1 MFNIVEKKKIFISV
15 SALVIVAGLIAF
27 FTMGFNADVDFT
39 GGYTM
44 SVKVVTEGDEDL
56 KAADTADNKTAD
68 AKTADETSGGDTA
81 DKTSDSADKTD
92 AAKADD
98 KTSDAAAAD
107 KTSDA
112 NTSDEKTTDGKTSD
126 ANTADTNTADT
137 NADTEDSNLIKTQL
151 VKSEKTALLKTY
163 NFSEDEI
170 RKTVDA
176 VANVKA
182 SSVVKSEDGFV
193 IKTNELDAKQAS
205 DVKQALAD
213 KLGAIKVISEDKVSA
228 TVGSELLGSSLQ
240 ALLIAAVL
248 MLIYI
253 SFRFELLSGLSAVLA
268 LVHDVLVMLSMYAI
282 FRLPVNTSFI
292 AAMLTIIGYSI
303 NATIVIFDRVRENT
317 KYLKKETFSNIVN
330 TSIWQSM
337 GRSVNTSVTT
347 LITIVMVYILGVTSV
362 REFALPIIIGI
373 VCGTYSSIF
382 LAGSF
387 WCLLRGK
394 KANVK
399 AK

>member
-1 MFNIVEKKKIFISV
+1 MFNIVEKKKIFMSV

-27 FTMGFNADVDFT
+27 FAMGFNADVDFT

-44 SVKVVTEGDEDL
+44 SVKVVTEGDADL
-56 KAADTADNKTAD
+56 TADAADTKDDTSKDENKTDADADTKADDTNKDANTDANKDTSADTDKTAD
-68 AKTADETSGGDTA
+68 TT
-81 DKTSDSADKTD
+81 
-92 AAKADD
+92 AKADS
-98 KTSDAAAAD
+98 T
-107 KTSDA
+107 
-112 NTSDEKTTDGKTSD
+112 
-126 ANTADTNTADT
+126 TADTAKSADT
-137 NADTEDSNLIKTQL
+137 TDDKEDNGLIKTQL
-151 VKSEKTALLKTY
+151 VKSEKTAPLKTY
-163 NFSEDEI
+163 EFSEDDV

-176 VANVKA
+176 VAKVKA

-213 KLGAIKVISEDKVSA
+213 KYGVIKVISEDKVSA

-268 LVHDVLVMLSMYAI
+268 LVHDVLIMLSMYAI

-303 NATIVIFDRVRENT
+303 NATIVIFDRIRENT
-317 KYLKKETFSNIVN
+317 KYLKKETFASIVN

-337 GRSVNTSVTT
+337 GRSINTTVTT
-347 LITIVMVYILGVTSV
+347 LITIVMIYILGVTSV
-362 REFALPIIIGI
+362 REFALPIIIGLL
-373 VCGTYSSIF
+373 CGTYSSIF

-387 WCLLRGK
+387 WCLFRGK
-394 KANVK
+394 KADAKVK
-399 AK
+399 

>member
-15 SALVIVAGLIAF
+15 SVLVIVAGLIAF
-27 FTMGFNADVDFT
+27 FAMGFNADVDFT

-44 SVKVVTEGDEDL
+44 SVKVVTEGDADL
-56 KAADTADNKTAD
+56 KEDAAD
-68 AKTADETSGGDTA
+68 AKTDEN
-81 DKTSDSADKTD
+81 K
-92 AAKADD
+92 
-98 KTSDAAAAD
+98 SDAAADEAKDTKADADAD
-107 KTSDA
+107 K
-112 NTSDEKTTDGKTSD
+112 
-126 ANTADTNTADT
+126 ADADT
-137 NADTEDSNLIKTQL
+137 NADNTKTDTTADENKAEDTKTDAADEEDNGLIKTQL
-151 VKSEKTALLKTY
+151 VKSEKTAPLKSY
-163 NFSEDEI
+163 EFSEDDV

-176 VANVKA
+176 VSNVKA

-193 IKTNELDAKQAS
+193 IKTNELDAQQAS

-213 KLGAIKVISEDKVSA
+213 KYGAIKVISEDKVSA

-268 LVHDVLVMLSMYAI
+268 LVHDVLIMLSLYAI

-303 NATIVIFDRVRENT
+303 NATIVIFDRIRENT

-337 GRSVNTSVTT
+337 GRSINTSVTT
-347 LITIVMVYILGVTSV
+347 LLTIVMVYILGVTSV

-373 VCGTYSSIF
+373 IAGTYSSIF
-382 LAGSF
+382 LSGSF
-387 WCLLRGK
+387 WCLFRGK
-394 KANVK
+394 KADAKVK
-399 AK
+399 

>member
-1 MFNIVEKKKIFISV
+1 MFNIVEKKKIFMSV

-27 FTMGFNADVDFT
+27 FAMGFNADVDFT

-44 SVKVVTEGDEDL
+44 SVKVVTEGDADL
-56 KAADTADNKTAD
+56 TADTADTKDD
-68 AKTADETSGGDTA
+68 ASKDEN
-81 DKTSDSADKTD
+81 KTD
-92 AAKADD
+92 ADADTKADD
-98 KTSDAAAAD
+98 T
-107 KTSDA
+107 
-112 NTSDEKTTDGKTSD
+112 
-126 ANTADTNTADT
+126 TADTAKSADT
-137 NADTEDSNLIKTQL
+137 TDDKEDNGLIKTQL
-151 VKSEKTALLKTY
+151 VKSEKTAPLKTY
-163 NFSEDEI
+163 EFSEDDV

-176 VANVKA
+176 VAKVKA

-213 KLGAIKVISEDKVSA
+213 KYGVIKVISEDKVSA

-268 LVHDVLVMLSMYAI
+268 LVHDVLIMLSVYAI

-303 NATIVIFDRVRENT
+303 NATIVIFDRIRENT

-337 GRSVNTSVTT
+337 GRSINTTVTT

-362 REFALPIIIGI
+362 REFALPIIIGLL
-373 VCGTYSSIF
+373 CGTYSSIF

-387 WCLLRGK
+387 WCLFRGK
-394 KANVK
+394 KADAKVK
-399 AK
+399 

>member
-1 MFNIVEKKKIFISV
+1 MFNIVEKKKIFMSV

-27 FTMGFNADVDFT
+27 FAMGFNADVDFT

-44 SVKVVTEGDEDL
+44 SVKVVTEGDADL
-56 KAADTADNKTAD
+56 TADAADTKDDTSKDENKTDADADTKADDTNKDANTDANKDTSADTDKTAD
-68 AKTADETSGGDTA
+68 TT
-81 DKTSDSADKTD
+81 
-92 AAKADD
+92 AKADG
-98 KTSDAAAAD
+98 T
-107 KTSDA
+107 
-112 NTSDEKTTDGKTSD
+112 
-126 ANTADTNTADT
+126 TADTAKSADT
-137 NADTEDSNLIKTQL
+137 TDDTEDNGLIKTQL
-151 VKSEKTALLKTY
+151 VKSEKTAPLKTY
-163 NFSEDEI
+163 EFSEDDV

-176 VANVKA
+176 VAKVKA

-213 KLGAIKVISEDKVSA
+213 KYGAIKVISEDKVSA

-268 LVHDVLVMLSMYAI
+268 LVHDVLIMLSMYAI

-303 NATIVIFDRVRENT
+303 NATIVIFDRIRENT

-337 GRSVNTSVTT
+337 GRSINTTVTT

-362 REFALPIIIGI
+362 REFALPIIIGLL
-373 VCGTYSSIF
+373 CGTYSSIF

-387 WCLLRGK
+387 WCLFRGK
-394 KANVK
+394 KADAKVK
-399 AK
+399 

>member
-56 KAADTADNKTAD
+56 KAADTA
-68 AKTADETSGGDTA
+68 
-81 DKTSDSADKTD
+81 
-92 AAKADD
+92 
-98 KTSDAAAAD
+98 AD

-112 NTSDEKTTDGKTSD
+112 NTSDEKSTDDKTSDGADKTDAAKADDKTSD

-170 RKTVDA
+170 RKTVGA

-394 KANVK
+394 KADVK
-399 AK
+399 VK

>member
-1 MFNIVEKKKIFISV
+1 MFNIVEKKKIFMSV

-27 FTMGFNADVDFT
+27 FAMGFNADVDFT

-44 SVKVVTEGDEDL
+44 SVKVVTEGDADL
-56 KAADTADNKTAD
+56 TADAADTKDDTSKDENKTDADADTKADDTNKDANTDANKDTSADTDKTAD
-68 AKTADETSGGDTA
+68 TT
-81 DKTSDSADKTD
+81 
-92 AAKADD
+92 AKADG
-98 KTSDAAAAD
+98 T
-107 KTSDA
+107 
-112 NTSDEKTTDGKTSD
+112 
-126 ANTADTNTADT
+126 TADTAKSADT
-137 NADTEDSNLIKTQL
+137 TDDKEDNGLIKTQL
-151 VKSEKTALLKTY
+151 VKSEKTAPLKTY
-163 NFSEDEI
+163 EFSEDDV

-176 VANVKA
+176 VAKVKA

-213 KLGAIKVISEDKVSA
+213 KYGVIKVISEDKVSA

-268 LVHDVLVMLSMYAI
+268 LVHDVLIMLSMYAI

-303 NATIVIFDRVRENT
+303 NATIVIFDRIRENT

-337 GRSVNTSVTT
+337 GRSINTTVTT
-347 LITIVMVYILGVTSV
+347 LIAIVMIYILGVTSV
-362 REFALPIIIGI
+362 REFALPIIIGLL
-373 VCGTYSSIF
+373 CGTYSSIF

-387 WCLLRGK
+387 WCLFRGK
-394 KANVK
+394 KADAKVK
-399 AK
+399 

>member
-1 MFNIVEKKKIFISV
+1 M
-15 SALVIVAGLIAF
+15 
-27 FTMGFNADVDFT
+27 
-39 GGYTM
+39 
-44 SVKVVTEGDEDL
+44 
-56 KAADTADNKTAD
+56 
-68 AKTADETSGGDTA
+68 
-81 DKTSDSADKTD
+81 
-92 AAKADD
+92 
-98 KTSDAAAAD
+98 
-107 KTSDA
+107 
-112 NTSDEKTTDGKTSD
+112 
-126 ANTADTNTADT
+126 
-137 NADTEDSNLIKTQL
+137 
-151 VKSEKTALLKTY
+151 KTY
-163 NFSEDEI
+163 EFSEDDV
-170 RKTVDA
+170 RKKPLTRLQK
-176 VANVKA
+176 VKA

-213 KLGAIKVISEDKVSA
+213 KYGAIKVISEDKVSA

-268 LVHDVLVMLSMYAI
+268 LVHDVLIMLSMYAI

-303 NATIVIFDRVRENT
+303 NATIVIFDRIRENT

-337 GRSVNTSVTT
+337 GRSINTTVTT

-362 REFALPIIIGI
+362 REFALPIIIGLL
-373 VCGTYSSIF
+373 CGTYSSIF

-387 WCLLRGK
+387 WCLFRGK
-394 KANVK
+394 KADAKVK
-399 AK
+399 

>member
-1 MFNIVEKKKIFISV
+1 MFNIVEKKKIFMSV

-27 FTMGFNADVDFT
+27 FAMGFNADVDFT

-44 SVKVVTEGDEDL
+44 SVKVVTEGDADL
-56 KAADTADNKTAD
+56 TADTADTKDDASKDENKTDADADTKADDTNKDANTDAKKDTSADADKTAD
-68 AKTADETSGGDTA
+68 TTAKADGTTAGTA
-81 DKTSDSADKTD
+81 KSADKT
-92 AAKADD
+92 
-98 KTSDAAAAD
+98 
-107 KTSDA
+107 
-112 NTSDEKTTDGKTSD
+112 
-126 ANTADTNTADT
+126 
-137 NADTEDSNLIKTQL
+137 ADTEDNGLIKTQL
-151 VKSEKTALLKTY
+151 VKSEKTAPLKSY
-163 NFSEDEI
+163 EFSEDDV

-182 SSVVKSEDGFV
+182 ASVVKSEDGFV
-193 IKTNELDAKQAS
+193 IKTHELDAKQAS

-213 KLGAIKVISEDKVSA
+213 KYGAIKVISEDKVSA

-268 LVHDVLVMLSMYAI
+268 LVHDVLIMLSVYAI

-303 NATIVIFDRVRENT
+303 NATIVIFDRIRENT
-317 KYLKKETFSNIVN
+317 KYLKKETFASIVN

-337 GRSVNTSVTT
+337 GRSINTTVTT
-347 LITIVMVYILGVTSV
+347 LITIVMIYILGVTSV
-362 REFALPIIIGI
+362 REFALPIIIGLL
-373 VCGTYSSIF
+373 CGTYSSIF

-387 WCLLRGK
+387 WCLFRGK
-394 KANVK
+394 KADAKVK
-399 AK
+399 

>member
-1 MFNIVEKKKIFISV
+1 MFNIVEKKKIFMSV

-27 FTMGFNADVDFT
+27 FAMGFNADVDFT

-44 SVKVVTEGDEDL
+44 SVKVVTEGDADL
-56 KAADTADNKTAD
+56 TADAADTKDDTSK
-68 AKTADETSGGDTA
+68 DEN
-81 DKTSDSADKTD
+81 KTD
-92 AAKADD
+92 ADADTKADDTNKDANTDANKDTSADTDKIADTTAKADG
-98 KTSDAAAAD
+98 TTAD
-107 KTSDA
+107 TAKSAD
-112 NTSDEKTTDGKTSD
+112 TTDGK
-126 ANTADTNTADT
+126 
-137 NADTEDSNLIKTQL
+137 EDNGLIKTQL
-151 VKSEKTALLKTY
+151 VKSEKTAPLKTY
-163 NFSEDEI
+163 EFSEDDV

-176 VANVKA
+176 VAKVKA

-213 KLGAIKVISEDKVSA
+213 KYGAIKVISEDKVSA

-268 LVHDVLVMLSMYAI
+268 LIHDVLIMLSIYAI

-303 NATIVIFDRVRENT
+303 NATIVIFDRIRENT

-337 GRSVNTSVTT
+337 GRSINTTVTT

-362 REFALPIIIGI
+362 REFALPIMIGLL
-373 VCGTYSSIF
+373 CGTYSSIF

-387 WCLLRGK
+387 WCLFRGK
-394 KANVK
+394 KADAKVK
-399 AK
+399 

>member
-81 DKTSDSADKTD
+81 DKTSDGAGKTD

-112 NTSDEKTTDGKTSD
+112 NTSDEKTTDDKTSD
-126 ANTADTNTADT
+126 ANTADT

-170 RKTVDA
+170 RKTVGA

-268 LVHDVLVMLSMYAI
+268 LIHDVLVMLSMYAI

>member
-68 AKTADETSGGDTA
+68 AKTADETSDGDAA
-81 DKTSDSADKTD
+81 DKTSDGADKTD

-112 NTSDEKTTDGKTSD
+112 NTADNKTASD
-126 ANTADTNTADT
+126 ASTADTNTADT
-137 NADTEDSNLIKTQL
+137 NTDTEDSNLIKTQL

-213 KLGAIKVISEDKVSA
+213 KFGAIKVISEDKVSA

>member
-1 MFNIVEKKKIFISV
+1 MFNIVEKKKIFMSV

-27 FTMGFNADVDFT
+27 FAMGFNADVDFT

-44 SVKVVTEGDEDL
+44 SVKVVTEGDADL
-56 KAADTADNKTAD
+56 TADAADTKDDTSKDENKTDADADTKADDTNKDANTDANKDTSADTDKTAD
-68 AKTADETSGGDTA
+68 TT
-81 DKTSDSADKTD
+81 
-92 AAKADD
+92 AKADG
-98 KTSDAAAAD
+98 T
-107 KTSDA
+107 
-112 NTSDEKTTDGKTSD
+112 
-126 ANTADTNTADT
+126 TADTAKSADT
-137 NADTEDSNLIKTQL
+137 TDDKEDNGLIKTQL
-151 VKSEKTALLKTY
+151 VKSEKTAPLKTY
-163 NFSEDEI
+163 EFSEDDV

-176 VANVKA
+176 VAKVKA

-213 KLGAIKVISEDKVSA
+213 KYGAIKVISEDKVSA

-268 LVHDVLVMLSMYAI
+268 LVHDVLIMLSVYAI

-303 NATIVIFDRVRENT
+303 NATIVIFDRIRENT

-337 GRSVNTSVTT
+337 GRSINTTVTT
-347 LITIVMVYILGVTSV
+347 LIAIVMIYILGVTSV
-362 REFALPIIIGI
+362 REFALPIIIGLL
-373 VCGTYSSIF
+373 CGTYSSIF

-387 WCLLRGK
+387 WCLFRGK
-394 KANVK
+394 KADAKVK
-399 AK
+399 

>member
-1 MFNIVEKKKIFISV
+1 MFNIVEKKKIFMSV

-27 FTMGFNADVDFT
+27 FAMGFNADVDFT

-44 SVKVVTEGDEDL
+44 SVKVVTEGDADL
-56 KAADTADNKTAD
+56 TADAADTKDDTSKDENKTDADADTKADDTNKDANTDANKDTSADTDKTAD
-68 AKTADETSGGDTA
+68 TT
-81 DKTSDSADKTD
+81 
-92 AAKADD
+92 AKADG
-98 KTSDAAAAD
+98 T
-107 KTSDA
+107 
-112 NTSDEKTTDGKTSD
+112 
-126 ANTADTNTADT
+126 TADTAKSADT
-137 NADTEDSNLIKTQL
+137 TDDKEDNGLIKTQL
-151 VKSEKTALLKTY
+151 VKSEKTAPLKTY
-163 NFSEDEI
+163 EFSEDDV

-176 VANVKA
+176 VAKVKA

-213 KLGAIKVISEDKVSA
+213 KYGAIKVISEDKVSA

-268 LVHDVLVMLSMYAI
+268 LVHDVLIMLSVYAI

-303 NATIVIFDRVRENT
+303 NATIVIFDRIRENT
-317 KYLKKETFSNIVN
+317 KYLKKETFASIVN

-337 GRSVNTSVTT
+337 GRSINTTVTT
-347 LITIVMVYILGVTSV
+347 LITIVMIYILGVTSV
-362 REFALPIIIGI
+362 REFALPIIIGLL
-373 VCGTYSSIF
+373 CGTYSSIF

-387 WCLLRGK
+387 WCLFRGK
-394 KANVK
+394 KADAKVK
-399 AK
+399 

>member
-1 MFNIVEKKKIFISV
+1 MFNIVEKKKIFISI

-27 FTMGFNADVDFT
+27 FAMGFNADVDFT

-56 KAADTADNKTAD
+56 KAAENDAAKEENKDNAAKTDENKDDGKADEAKD
-68 AKTADETSGGDTA
+68 AATADENKESSADTA
-81 DKTSDSADKTD
+81 ET
-92 AAKADD
+92 KAV
-98 KTSDAAAAD
+98 
-107 KTSDA
+107 
-112 NTSDEKTTDGKTSD
+112 
-126 ANTADTNTADT
+126 
-137 NADTEDSNLIKTQL
+137 DTEDNGLIKTQL
-151 VKSEKTALLKTY
+151 VKSEKTAPLKSFE
-163 NFSEDEI
+163 FSEDEV
-170 RKTVDA
+170 RKTIGT

-193 IKTNELDAKQAS
+193 IKTNELDAQQAS

-213 KLGAIKVISEDKVSA
+213 KFGAIKVISEDKVSA

-240 ALLIAAVL
+240 ALLIAAIL

-268 LVHDVLVMLSMYAI
+268 LIHDVLIMLSMYAI

-303 NATIVIFDRVRENT
+303 NATIVIFDRIRENT

-330 TSIWQSM
+330 KSIWQSM
-337 GRSVNTSVTT
+337 GRSINTSVTT
-347 LITIVMVYILGVTSV
+347 LITIVMVYILGVKSV

-382 LAGSF
+382 LSGSF
-387 WCLLRGK
+387 WCLFRGK
-394 KANVK
+394 KADAKVK
-399 AK
+399 

>member
-1 MFNIVEKKKIFISV
+1 MFNIVEKKKIFMSV

-27 FTMGFNADVDFT
+27 FAMGFNADVDFT

-44 SVKVVTEGDEDL
+44 SVKVVTEGDADL
-56 KAADTADNKTAD
+56 TADAADTKDDTSKDENKTDADADTKADDTNKDANTDANKDTSADTDKTAD
-68 AKTADETSGGDTA
+68 TT
-81 DKTSDSADKTD
+81 
-92 AAKADD
+92 AKADG
-98 KTSDAAAAD
+98 T
-107 KTSDA
+107 
-112 NTSDEKTTDGKTSD
+112 
-126 ANTADTNTADT
+126 TADTAKSADT
-137 NADTEDSNLIKTQL
+137 TDDKEDNGLIKTQL
-151 VKSEKTALLKTY
+151 VKSEKTAPLKTY
-163 NFSEDEI
+163 EFSEDDV

-176 VANVKA
+176 VAKVKA

-213 KLGAIKVISEDKVSA
+213 KYGVIKVISEDKVSA

-268 LVHDVLVMLSMYAI
+268 LVHDVLIMLSMYAI

-303 NATIVIFDRVRENT
+303 NATIVIFDRIRENT

-337 GRSVNTSVTT
+337 GRSINTTVTT
-347 LITIVMVYILGVTSV
+347 LITIVMIYILGVTSV
-362 REFALPIIIGI
+362 REFALPIIIGLL
-373 VCGTYSSIF
+373 CGTYSSIF

-387 WCLLRGK
+387 WCLFRGK
-394 KANVK
+394 KADAKVK
-399 AK
+399 

>member
-1 MFNIVEKKKIFISV
+1 MFNIVEKKKIFMSV

-27 FTMGFNADVDFT
+27 FAMGFNADVDFT

-44 SVKVVTEGDEDL
+44 SVKVVTEGDADL
-56 KAADTADNKTAD
+56 TADAADTKDDTSKDENKTDADADTKADDTNKDANTDANKDTSADTDKTAD
-68 AKTADETSGGDTA
+68 TT
-81 DKTSDSADKTD
+81 
-92 AAKADD
+92 AKADD
-98 KTSDAAAAD
+98 TTAETAKSAD
-107 KTSDA
+107 
-112 NTSDEKTTDGKTSD
+112 TTDDK
-126 ANTADTNTADT
+126 
-137 NADTEDSNLIKTQL
+137 EDNGLIKTQL
-151 VKSEKTALLKTY
+151 VKSEKTAPLKTY
-163 NFSEDEI
+163 EFSEDDV

-176 VANVKA
+176 VAKVKA

-213 KLGAIKVISEDKVSA
+213 KYGAIKVISEDKVSA

-268 LVHDVLVMLSMYAI
+268 LVHDVLIMLSVYAI

-303 NATIVIFDRVRENT
+303 NATIVIFDRIRENT
-317 KYLKKETFSNIVN
+317 KYLKKETFASIVN

-337 GRSVNTSVTT
+337 GRSINTTVTT
-347 LITIVMVYILGVTSV
+347 LITIVMIYILGVTSV
-362 REFALPIIIGI
+362 REFALPIIIGLL
-373 VCGTYSSIF
+373 CGTYSSIF

-387 WCLLRGK
+387 WCLFRGK
-394 KANVK
+394 KADAKVK
-399 AK
+399 

>member
-1 MFNIVEKKKIFISV
+1 MFNIVEKKKIFMSV

-27 FTMGFNADVDFT
+27 FAMGFNADVDFT

-44 SVKVVTEGDEDL
+44 SVKVVTEGDADL
-56 KAADTADNKTAD
+56 TADAADTKDDTSKDENKTDADADTKADDTNKDANTDANKDTSADTDKTAD
-68 AKTADETSGGDTA
+68 TT
-81 DKTSDSADKTD
+81 
-92 AAKADD
+92 AKADD
-98 KTSDAAAAD
+98 TTAETAKSAD
-107 KTSDA
+107 
-112 NTSDEKTTDGKTSD
+112 TTDDK
-126 ANTADTNTADT
+126 
-137 NADTEDSNLIKTQL
+137 EDNGLIKTQL
-151 VKSEKTALLKTY
+151 VKSEKTAPLKTY
-163 NFSEDEI
+163 EFSEDDV

-176 VANVKA
+176 VAKVKA

-213 KLGAIKVISEDKVSA
+213 KYGAIKVISEDKVSA

-268 LVHDVLVMLSMYAI
+268 LVHDVLIMLSVYAI

-303 NATIVIFDRVRENT
+303 NATIVIFDRIRENT

-337 GRSVNTSVTT
+337 GRSINTTVTT
-347 LITIVMVYILGVTSV
+347 LIAIVMIYILGVTSV
-362 REFALPIIIGI
+362 REFALPIIIGLL
-373 VCGTYSSIF
+373 CGTYSSIF

-387 WCLLRGK
+387 WCLFRGK
-394 KANVK
+394 KADAKVK
-399 AK
+399 

>member
-1 MFNIVEKKKIFISV
+1 MFNIVEKKKIFMSG

-27 FTMGFNADVDFT
+27 FAMGFNADVDFT

-44 SVKVVTEGDEDL
+44 SVKVVTEGDADL
-56 KAADTADNKTAD
+56 TADAADTKDDTSKDENKTDADADTKADDTNKDANTDANKDTSADTDKTAD
-68 AKTADETSGGDTA
+68 TT
-81 DKTSDSADKTD
+81 
-92 AAKADD
+92 AKADG
-98 KTSDAAAAD
+98 T
-107 KTSDA
+107 
-112 NTSDEKTTDGKTSD
+112 TTDTAKS
-126 ANTADTNTADT
+126 ADTTDDA
-137 NADTEDSNLIKTQL
+137 EDNGLIKTQL
-151 VKSEKTALLKTY
+151 VKSEKTAPLKTY
-163 NFSEDEI
+163 EFSEDDV

-176 VANVKA
+176 VAKVKA

-213 KLGAIKVISEDKVSA
+213 KYGVIKVISEDKVSA

-268 LVHDVLVMLSMYAI
+268 LVHDVLIMLSMYAI

-303 NATIVIFDRVRENT
+303 NATIVIFDRIRENT

-337 GRSVNTSVTT
+337 GRSINTTVTT

-362 REFALPIIIGI
+362 REFALPIIIGLL
-373 VCGTYSSIF
+373 CGTYSSIF

-387 WCLLRGK
+387 WCLFRGK
-394 KANVK
+394 KADAKVK
-399 AK
+399 

>member
-56 KAADTADNKTAD
+56 KAADTSDNKTAD

-92 AAKADD
+92 AAKAGD

-112 NTSDEKTTDGKTSD
+112 NTSDEKTTDDKTSD
-126 ANTADTNTADT
+126 ANTADT

-170 RKTVDA
+170 RKTVGA

-268 LVHDVLVMLSMYAI
+268 LVHDVLVMLSIYAI

-394 KANVK
+394 KADVK

>member
-1 MFNIVEKKKIFISV
+1 MFNIVEKKKIFMSV

-27 FTMGFNADVDFT
+27 FAMGFNADVDFT

-44 SVKVVTEGDEDL
+44 SVKVVTEGDADL
-56 KAADTADNKTAD
+56 TADAADTKDDTSKDENKTDADADTKADDTNKDANTDANKDTSADTDKTAD
-68 AKTADETSGGDTA
+68 TT
-81 DKTSDSADKTD
+81 
-92 AAKADD
+92 AKADG
-98 KTSDAAAAD
+98 T
-107 KTSDA
+107 
-112 NTSDEKTTDGKTSD
+112 
-126 ANTADTNTADT
+126 TADTAKSADT
-137 NADTEDSNLIKTQL
+137 TDDKEDNGLIKTQL
-151 VKSEKTALLKTY
+151 VKSEKTAPLKTY
-163 NFSEDEI
+163 EFSEDDV

-176 VANVKA
+176 VAKVKA

-213 KLGAIKVISEDKVSA
+213 KYGAIKVISEDKVSA

-268 LVHDVLVMLSMYAI
+268 LIHDVLIMLSIYAI

-303 NATIVIFDRVRENT
+303 NATIVIFDRIRENT
-317 KYLKKETFSNIVN
+317 QYLKKETFSNIVN

-337 GRSVNTSVTT
+337 GRSINTTVTT

-362 REFALPIIIGI
+362 REFALPIIIGLL
-373 VCGTYSSIF
+373 CGTYSSIF

-387 WCLLRGK
+387 WCLFRGK
-394 KANVK
+394 KADAKVK
-399 AK
+399 

>member
-1 MFNIVEKKKIFISV
+1 MFNIVEKKKIFMSV

-27 FTMGFNADVDFT
+27 FAMGFNADVDFT

-44 SVKVVTEGDEDL
+44 SVKVVTEGDADL
-56 KAADTADNKTAD
+56 TADAADTKDDTSKDENKTDADADTKADDTNKDANTDANKDTSADTDKTAD
-68 AKTADETSGGDTA
+68 TT
-81 DKTSDSADKTD
+81 
-92 AAKADD
+92 AKADG
-98 KTSDAAAAD
+98 TTAD
-107 KTSDA
+107 TAKSAD
-112 NTSDEKTTDGKTSD
+112 TTDGK
-126 ANTADTNTADT
+126 
-137 NADTEDSNLIKTQL
+137 EDNGLIKTQL
-151 VKSEKTALLKTY
+151 VKSEKTAPLKTY
-163 NFSEDEI
+163 EFSEDDV

-176 VANVKA
+176 VAKVKA

-213 KLGAIKVISEDKVSA
+213 KYGAIKVISEDKVSA

-268 LVHDVLVMLSMYAI
+268 LVHDVLIMLSVYAI

-303 NATIVIFDRVRENT
+303 NATIVIFDRIRENT

-337 GRSVNTSVTT
+337 GRSINTTVTT

-362 REFALPIIIGI
+362 REFALPIIIGLL
-373 VCGTYSSIF
+373 CGTYSSIF

-387 WCLLRGK
+387 WCLFRGK
-394 KANVK
+394 KADAKVK
-399 AK
+399 

>member
-1 MFNIVEKKKIFISV
+1 MFNIVEKKKIFMSV

-27 FTMGFNADVDFT
+27 FAMGFNADVDFT

-44 SVKVVTEGDEDL
+44 SVKVVTEGDADL
-56 KAADTADNKTAD
+56 TADAADTKDDTSKDENKTDADADTKADDTNKDANTDANKDTSADTDKTAD
-68 AKTADETSGGDTA
+68 TT
-81 DKTSDSADKTD
+81 
-92 AAKADD
+92 AKADG
-98 KTSDAAAAD
+98 T
-107 KTSDA
+107 
-112 NTSDEKTTDGKTSD
+112 
-126 ANTADTNTADT
+126 TADTAKSADT
-137 NADTEDSNLIKTQL
+137 TDDKEDNGLIKTQL
-151 VKSEKTALLKTY
+151 VKSEKTAPLKTY
-163 NFSEDEI
+163 EFSEDDV

-176 VANVKA
+176 VAKVKA

-213 KLGAIKVISEDKVSA
+213 KYGAIKVISEDKVSA

-268 LVHDVLVMLSMYAI
+268 LIHDVLIMLSIYAI

-303 NATIVIFDRVRENT
+303 NATIVIFDRIRENT

-337 GRSVNTSVTT
+337 GRSINTTVTT

-362 REFALPIIIGI
+362 REFALPIIIGLL
-373 VCGTYSSIF
+373 CGTYSSIF

-387 WCLLRGK
+387 WCLFRGK
-394 KANVK
+394 KADAKVK
-399 AK
+399 

>member
-1 MFNIVEKKKIFISV
+1 MFNIVEKKKIFMSV

-27 FTMGFNADVDFT
+27 FAMGFNADVDFT

-44 SVKVVTEGDEDL
+44 SVKVVTEGDADL
-56 KAADTADNKTAD
+56 TADAADTKDDTSKDENKTDADADTKADDTNKDANTDTNKDTSADTDKTAD
-68 AKTADETSGGDTA
+68 TT
-81 DKTSDSADKTD
+81 
-92 AAKADD
+92 AKADD
-98 KTSDAAAAD
+98 T
-107 KTSDA
+107 
-112 NTSDEKTTDGKTSD
+112 
-126 ANTADTNTADT
+126 TADTAKSADT
-137 NADTEDSNLIKTQL
+137 TDDTEDNGLIKTQL
-151 VKSEKTALLKTY
+151 VKSEKTAPLKTY
-163 NFSEDEI
+163 EFSEDDV

-176 VANVKA
+176 VAKVKA

-213 KLGAIKVISEDKVSA
+213 KYGVIKVISEDKVSA

-268 LVHDVLVMLSMYAI
+268 LVHDVLIMLSMYAI

-303 NATIVIFDRVRENT
+303 NATIVIFDRIRENT

-337 GRSVNTSVTT
+337 GRSINTTVTT
-347 LITIVMVYILGVTSV
+347 LLTIVMVYILGVTSV
-362 REFALPIIIGI
+362 REFALPIIIGLL
-373 VCGTYSSIF
+373 CGTYSSIF

-387 WCLLRGK
+387 WCLFRGK
-394 KANVK
+394 KADAKVK
-399 AK
+399 

>member
-1 MFNIVEKKKIFISV
+1 MFNIVEKKKIFMSG

-27 FTMGFNADVDFT
+27 FAMGFNADVDFT

-44 SVKVVTEGDEDL
+44 SVKVVTEGDADL
-56 KAADTADNKTAD
+56 TADAADTKDDTSKDENKTDADADTKADDTNKDANTDANKDTSADTDKTAD
-68 AKTADETSGGDTA
+68 TT
-81 DKTSDSADKTD
+81 
-92 AAKADD
+92 AKADG
-98 KTSDAAAAD
+98 T
-107 KTSDA
+107 
-112 NTSDEKTTDGKTSD
+112 TTDTAKS
-126 ANTADTNTADT
+126 ADTTDDA
-137 NADTEDSNLIKTQL
+137 EDNGLIKTQL
-151 VKSEKTALLKTY
+151 VKSEKTAPLKTY
-163 NFSEDEI
+163 EFSEDDV

-176 VANVKA
+176 VAKVKA

-213 KLGAIKVISEDKVSA
+213 KYGVIKVISEDKVSA

-268 LVHDVLVMLSMYAI
+268 LVHDVLIMLSMYAI

-303 NATIVIFDRVRENT
+303 NATIVIFDRIRENT

-337 GRSVNTSVTT
+337 GRSINTTVTT
-347 LITIVMVYILGVTSV
+347 LLTIVMVYILGVTSV
-362 REFALPIIIGI
+362 REFALPIIIGLL
-373 VCGTYSSIF
+373 CGTYSSIF

-387 WCLLRGK
+387 WCLFRGK
-394 KANVK
+394 KADAKVK
-399 AK
+399 

>member
-1 MFNIVEKKKIFISV
+1 MFNIVEKKKIFMSV

-27 FTMGFNADVDFT
+27 FAMGFNADVDFT

-44 SVKVVTEGDEDL
+44 SVKVVTEGDADL
-56 KAADTADNKTAD
+56 TADAADTKDDTSKDENKTDADADTKADDTNKDANTDTNKDTSADTDKTAD
-68 AKTADETSGGDTA
+68 TT
-81 DKTSDSADKTD
+81 
-92 AAKADD
+92 AKADD
-98 KTSDAAAAD
+98 T
-107 KTSDA
+107 
-112 NTSDEKTTDGKTSD
+112 
-126 ANTADTNTADT
+126 TADTAKSADT
-137 NADTEDSNLIKTQL
+137 TDDTEDNGLIKTQL
-151 VKSEKTALLKTY
+151 VKSEKTAPLKTY
-163 NFSEDEI
+163 EFSEDDV

-176 VANVKA
+176 VAKVKA

-205 DVKQALAD
+205 DVKQALAH
-213 KLGAIKVISEDKVSA
+213 KYGAIKVISEDKVSA

-268 LVHDVLVMLSMYAI
+268 LVHDVLIMLSMYAI

-303 NATIVIFDRVRENT
+303 NATIVIFDRIRENT

-337 GRSVNTSVTT
+337 GRSINTTVTT
-347 LITIVMVYILGVTSV
+347 LIAIVMIYILGVTSV
-362 REFALPIIIGI
+362 REFALPIIIGLL
-373 VCGTYSSIF
+373 CGTYSSIF

-387 WCLLRGK
+387 WCLFRGK
-394 KANVK
+394 KADAKVK
-399 AK
+399 

>member
-1 MFNIVEKKKIFISV
+1 MFNIVEKKKIFMSV

-27 FTMGFNADVDFT
+27 FAMGFNADVDFT

-44 SVKVVTEGDEDL
+44 SVKVVTEGDADL
-56 KAADTADNKTAD
+56 TADAADTKDDTSKDENKTDADADTKADDTNKDANTDTNKDTSADTDKTAD
-68 AKTADETSGGDTA
+68 TT
-81 DKTSDSADKTD
+81 
-92 AAKADD
+92 AKADD
-98 KTSDAAAAD
+98 T
-107 KTSDA
+107 
-112 NTSDEKTTDGKTSD
+112 
-126 ANTADTNTADT
+126 TADTAKSADT
-137 NADTEDSNLIKTQL
+137 TDDTEDNGLIKTQL
-151 VKSEKTALLKTY
+151 VKSEKTAPLKTY
-163 NFSEDEI
+163 EFSEDDV

-176 VANVKA
+176 VAKVKA

-213 KLGAIKVISEDKVSA
+213 KYGAIKVISEDKVSA

-268 LVHDVLVMLSMYAI
+268 LVHDVLIMLSMYAI

-303 NATIVIFDRVRENT
+303 NATIVIFDRIRENT

-337 GRSVNTSVTT
+337 GRSINTTVTT
-347 LITIVMVYILGVTSV
+347 LLTIVMVYILGVTSV
-362 REFALPIIIGI
+362 REFALPIIIGLL
-373 VCGTYSSIF
+373 CGTYSSIF

-387 WCLLRGK
+387 WCLFRGK
-394 KANVK
+394 KADAKVK
-399 AK
+399 

>member
-56 KAADTADNKTAD
+56 KAADTADDKTAN
-68 AKTADETSGGDTA
+68 AKTADETSDGDTA
-81 DKTSDSADKTD
+81 DKTSDGADKTD

-112 NTSDEKTTDGKTSD
+112 NTSDEKTTDDKTSD
-126 ANTADTNTADT
+126 TNT
-137 NADTEDSNLIKTQL
+137 DTEDSNLIKTQL

-213 KLGAIKVISEDKVSA
+213 KFGAIKVISEDKVSA

-268 LVHDVLVMLSMYAI
+268 LIHDVLVMLSMYAI

-394 KANVK
+394 KADVK
-399 AK
+399 VK

>member
-1 MFNIVEKKKIFISV
+1 MFNIVEKKKIFMSV

-27 FTMGFNADVDFT
+27 FAMGFNADVDFT

-44 SVKVVTEGDEDL
+44 SVKVVTEGDADL
-56 KAADTADNKTAD
+56 TADAADTKDDTSKDENKTDADADTKADDTNKDANTDANKDTSADTDKTAD
-68 AKTADETSGGDTA
+68 TT
-81 DKTSDSADKTD
+81 
-92 AAKADD
+92 AKADG
-98 KTSDAAAAD
+98 TTAD
-107 KTSDA
+107 TAKSAD
-112 NTSDEKTTDGKTSD
+112 TTDGK
-126 ANTADTNTADT
+126 
-137 NADTEDSNLIKTQL
+137 EDNGLIKTQL
-151 VKSEKTALLKTY
+151 VKSEKTAPLKTY
-163 NFSEDEI
+163 EFSEDDV

-176 VANVKA
+176 VAKVKA

-213 KLGAIKVISEDKVSA
+213 KYGAIKVISEDKVSA

-268 LVHDVLVMLSMYAI
+268 LIHDVLIMLSIYAI

-303 NATIVIFDRVRENT
+303 NATIVIFDRIRENT

-337 GRSVNTSVTT
+337 GRSINTTVTT

-362 REFALPIIIGI
+362 REFALPIIIGLL
-373 VCGTYSSIF
+373 CGTYSSIF

-387 WCLLRGK
+387 WCLFRGK
-394 KANVK
+394 KADAKVK
-399 AK
+399 

>member
-15 SALVIVAGLIAF
+15 SVLVIVAGLIAF
-27 FTMGFNADVDFT
+27 FAMGFNADVDFT

-44 SVKVVTEGDEDL
+44 SVKVVTEGDADL
-56 KAADTADNKTAD
+56 KADAAD
-68 AKTADETSGGDTA
+68 AKTDEN
-81 DKTSDSADKTD
+81 K
-92 AAKADD
+92 
-98 KTSDAAAAD
+98 SDAAPAD
-107 KTSDA
+107 EAK
-112 NTSDEKTTDGKTSD
+112 
-126 ANTADTNTADT
+126 DTKADT
-137 NADTEDSNLIKTQL
+137 NADANKAEDTKTDAAADTKTDAADAEDNGLIKTQL
-151 VKSEKTALLKTY
+151 VKSEKTAPLKSY
-163 NFSEDEI
+163 EFSEDDV

-176 VANVKA
+176 VSNVKA

-193 IKTNELDAKQAS
+193 IKTNELDAQQAS

-213 KLGAIKVISEDKVSA
+213 KYGAIKVISEDKVSA

-268 LVHDVLVMLSMYAI
+268 LVHDVLIMLACYAI

-303 NATIVIFDRVRENT
+303 NATIVIFDRIRENT
-317 KYLKKETFSNIVN
+317 KYLKKETFANIVN

-337 GRSVNTSVTT
+337 GRSINTSVTT
-347 LITIVMVYILGVTSV
+347 LLTIVMVYILGVTSV

-373 VCGTYSSIF
+373 IAGTYSSIF
-382 LAGSF
+382 LSGSF
-387 WCLLRGK
+387 WCLFRGK
-394 KANVK
+394 KADAKVK
-399 AK
+399 

>member
-1 MFNIVEKKKIFISV
+1 MFNIVEKKKIFMSV

-27 FTMGFNADVDFT
+27 FAMGFNADVDFT

-44 SVKVVTEGDEDL
+44 SVKVVTEGDADL
-56 KAADTADNKTAD
+56 TADAADTKDDTSKDENKTDADADTKADDTNKDANTDANKDTSADTDKTAD
-68 AKTADETSGGDTA
+68 TTS
-81 DKTSDSADKTD
+81 
-92 AAKADD
+92 KADG
-98 KTSDAAAAD
+98 T
-107 KTSDA
+107 
-112 NTSDEKTTDGKTSD
+112 
-126 ANTADTNTADT
+126 TADTAKSADT
-137 NADTEDSNLIKTQL
+137 TDDKEDNGLIKTQL
-151 VKSEKTALLKTY
+151 VKSEKTAPLKTY
-163 NFSEDEI
+163 EFSEDDV

-176 VANVKA
+176 VAKVKA

-213 KLGAIKVISEDKVSA
+213 KYGAIKVISEDKVSA

-268 LVHDVLVMLSMYAI
+268 LVHDVLIMLSMYAI

-303 NATIVIFDRVRENT
+303 NATIVIFDRIRENT

-337 GRSVNTSVTT
+337 GRSINTTVTT
-347 LITIVMVYILGVTSV
+347 LIAIVMIYILGVTSV
-362 REFALPIIIGI
+362 REFALPIIIGLL
-373 VCGTYSSIF
+373 CGTYSSIF

-387 WCLLRGK
+387 WCLFRGK
-394 KANVK
+394 KADAKVK
-399 AK
+399 

>member
-1 MFNIVEKKKIFISV
+1 MFNIVEKKKIFMSV

-27 FTMGFNADVDFT
+27 FIMGFNADVDFT

-44 SVKVVTEGDEDL
+44 SVKVVTEGDADL
-56 KAADTADNKTAD
+56 TADAADTKDDTSKDENKTDADADTKADDTNKDANTDANKDTSADTDKTAD
-68 AKTADETSGGDTA
+68 TT
-81 DKTSDSADKTD
+81 
-92 AAKADD
+92 AKADG
-98 KTSDAAAAD
+98 TTAD
-107 KTSDA
+107 TAKSAD
-112 NTSDEKTTDGKTSD
+112 TTDGK
-126 ANTADTNTADT
+126 
-137 NADTEDSNLIKTQL
+137 EDNGLIKTQL
-151 VKSEKTALLKTY
+151 VKSEKTAPLKTY
-163 NFSEDEI
+163 EFSEDDV

-176 VANVKA
+176 VAKVKA

-213 KLGAIKVISEDKVSA
+213 KYGAIKVISEDKVSA

-268 LVHDVLVMLSMYAI
+268 LIHDVLIMLSIYAI

-303 NATIVIFDRVRENT
+303 NATIVIFDRIRENT

-337 GRSVNTSVTT
+337 GRSINTTVTT

-362 REFALPIIIGI
+362 REFALPIIIGLL
-373 VCGTYSSIF
+373 CGTYSSIF

-387 WCLLRGK
+387 WCLFRGK
-394 KANVK
+394 KADAKVK
-399 AK
+399 

>member
-1 MFNIVEKKKIFISV
+1 MFNIVEKKKIFMSV

-27 FTMGFNADVDFT
+27 FAMGFNADVDFT

-44 SVKVVTEGDEDL
+44 SVKVVTEGDADL
-56 KAADTADNKTAD
+56 TADAADTKDDTSKDENKTDADADTKADDTNKDANTDANKDTSADTDKTAD
-68 AKTADETSGGDTA
+68 TT
-81 DKTSDSADKTD
+81 
-92 AAKADD
+92 AKADG
-98 KTSDAAAAD
+98 T
-107 KTSDA
+107 
-112 NTSDEKTTDGKTSD
+112 
-126 ANTADTNTADT
+126 TADTAKSADT
-137 NADTEDSNLIKTQL
+137 TDDTEDNGLIKTQL
-151 VKSEKTALLKTY
+151 VKSEKTAPLKTY
-163 NFSEDEI
+163 EFSEDDV

-176 VANVKA
+176 VAKVKA

-213 KLGAIKVISEDKVSA
+213 KYGAIKVISEDKVSA

-268 LVHDVLVMLSMYAI
+268 LVHDVLIMLSMYAI
-282 FRLPVNTSFI
+282 FRLPVITSFI

-303 NATIVIFDRVRENT
+303 NATIVIFDRIRENT

-337 GRSVNTSVTT
+337 GRSINTTVTT

-362 REFALPIIIGI
+362 REFALPIIIGLL
-373 VCGTYSSIF
+373 CGTYSSIF

-387 WCLLRGK
+387 WCLFRGK
-394 KANVK
+394 KADAKVK
-399 AK
+399 

>member
-1 MFNIVEKKKIFISV
+1 MFNIVEKKKIFMSV

-27 FTMGFNADVDFT
+27 FAMGFNADVDFT

-44 SVKVVTEGDEDL
+44 SVKVVTEGDADL
-56 KAADTADNKTAD
+56 TADAADTKDDTSKDENKTGADADTKADDTNKDANTDANKDTSADTDKTAD
-68 AKTADETSGGDTA
+68 TT
-81 DKTSDSADKTD
+81 
-92 AAKADD
+92 AKADG
-98 KTSDAAAAD
+98 T
-107 KTSDA
+107 
-112 NTSDEKTTDGKTSD
+112 TTDTAKS
-126 ANTADTNTADT
+126 ADTTDDA
-137 NADTEDSNLIKTQL
+137 EDNGLIKTQL
-151 VKSEKTALLKTY
+151 VKSEKTAPLKTY
-163 NFSEDEI
+163 EFSEDDV

-176 VANVKA
+176 VAKVKA

-213 KLGAIKVISEDKVSA
+213 KYGVIKVISEDKVSA

-268 LVHDVLVMLSMYAI
+268 LVHDVLIMLSMYAI

-303 NATIVIFDRVRENT
+303 NATIVIFDRIRENT

-337 GRSVNTSVTT
+337 GRSINTTVTT
-347 LITIVMVYILGVTSV
+347 LLTIVMVYILGVTSV
-362 REFALPIIIGI
+362 REFALPIIIGLL
-373 VCGTYSSIF
+373 CGTYSSIF

-387 WCLLRGK
+387 WCLFRGK
-394 KANVK
+394 KADAKVK
-399 AK
+399 

>member
-68 AKTADETSGGDTA
+68 AKTADETSDGDAA
-81 DKTSDSADKTD
+81 DKTSDGADKTD

-112 NTSDEKTTDGKTSD
+112 NTADNKTASD

-137 NADTEDSNLIKTQL
+137 NTDTEDSNLIKTQL

-213 KLGAIKVISEDKVSA
+213 KFGAIKVISEDKVSA

-394 KANVK
+394 KADVK

>member
-1 MFNIVEKKKIFISV
+1 MFNIVEKKKIFMSV

-27 FTMGFNADVDFT
+27 FAMGFNADVDFT

-44 SVKVVTEGDEDL
+44 SVKVVTEGDADL
-56 KAADTADNKTAD
+56 TADAADTKDDTSKDENKTDADADTKADDTNKDANTDANKDTSADTDKTAD
-68 AKTADETSGGDTA
+68 TT
-81 DKTSDSADKTD
+81 
-92 AAKADD
+92 AKADG
-98 KTSDAAAAD
+98 T
-107 KTSDA
+107 
-112 NTSDEKTTDGKTSD
+112 
-126 ANTADTNTADT
+126 TADTAKSADT
-137 NADTEDSNLIKTQL
+137 TNDKEDNGLIKTQL
-151 VKSEKTALLKTY
+151 VKSEKTAPLKTY
-163 NFSEDEI
+163 EFSEDDV

-176 VANVKA
+176 VAKVKA

-213 KLGAIKVISEDKVSA
+213 KYGVIKVISEDKVSA

-268 LVHDVLVMLSMYAI
+268 LVHDVLIMLSMYAI

-303 NATIVIFDRVRENT
+303 NATIVIFDRIRENT
-317 KYLKKETFSNIVN
+317 KYLKKETFASIVN

-337 GRSVNTSVTT
+337 GRSINTTVTT
-347 LITIVMVYILGVTSV
+347 LITIVMIYILGVTSV
-362 REFALPIIIGI
+362 REFALPIIIGLL
-373 VCGTYSSIF
+373 CGTYSSIF

-387 WCLLRGK
+387 WCLFRGK
-394 KANVK
+394 KADAKVK
-399 AK
+399 

>member
-1 MFNIVEKKKIFISV
+1 MFNIVEKKKIFMSV

-27 FTMGFNADVDFT
+27 FAMGFNADVDFT

-44 SVKVVTEGDEDL
+44 SVKVVTEGDADL
-56 KAADTADNKTAD
+56 TADAADTKDDTSKDENKTDADADTKADDTNKDANTDANKDTSADTDKTAD
-68 AKTADETSGGDTA
+68 TTAKT
-81 DKTSDSADKTD
+81 
-92 AAKADD
+92 
-98 KTSDAAAAD
+98 
-107 KTSDA
+107 
-112 NTSDEKTTDGKTSD
+112 DGT
-126 ANTADTNTADT
+126 TADTAKSADT
-137 NADTEDSNLIKTQL
+137 TDDKEDNGLIKTQL
-151 VKSEKTALLKTY
+151 VKSEKTAPLKTY
-163 NFSEDEI
+163 EFSEDDV

-176 VANVKA
+176 VAKVKA

-213 KLGAIKVISEDKVSA
+213 KYGAIKVISEDKVSA

-268 LVHDVLVMLSMYAI
+268 LVHDVLIMLSMYAI

-303 NATIVIFDRVRENT
+303 NATIVIFDRIRENT

-337 GRSVNTSVTT
+337 GRSINTTVTT
-347 LITIVMVYILGVTSV
+347 LIAIVMIYILGVTSV
-362 REFALPIIIGI
+362 REFALPIIIGLL
-373 VCGTYSSIF
+373 CGTYSSIF

-387 WCLLRGK
+387 WCLFRGK
-394 KANVK
+394 KADAKVK
-399 AK
+399 

>member
-1 MFNIVEKKKIFISV
+1 MFNIVEKKKIFMSV

-27 FTMGFNADVDFT
+27 FAMGFNADVDFT

-44 SVKVVTEGDEDL
+44 SVKVVTEGDADL
-56 KAADTADNKTAD
+56 TADAADTKDDTSK
-68 AKTADETSGGDTA
+68 DEN
-81 DKTSDSADKTD
+81 KTD
-92 AAKADD
+92 ADADTKADDTNKDANTDANKDTSADTDKIADTTAKADG
-98 KTSDAAAAD
+98 TTAD
-107 KTSDA
+107 TAKSAD
-112 NTSDEKTTDGKTSD
+112 TTDGK
-126 ANTADTNTADT
+126 
-137 NADTEDSNLIKTQL
+137 EDNGLIKTQL
-151 VKSEKTALLKTY
+151 VKSEKTAPLKTY
-163 NFSEDEI
+163 EFSEDDV

-176 VANVKA
+176 VAKVKA

-213 KLGAIKVISEDKVSA
+213 KYGAIKVISEDKVSA

-268 LVHDVLVMLSMYAI
+268 LIHDVLIMLSIYAI

-303 NATIVIFDRVRENT
+303 NATIVIFDRIRENT

-337 GRSVNTSVTT
+337 GRSINTTVTT

-362 REFALPIIIGI
+362 REFALPIIIGLL
-373 VCGTYSSIF
+373 CGTYSSIF

-387 WCLLRGK
+387 WCLFRGK
-394 KANVK
+394 KADAKVK
-399 AK
+399 

>member
-1 MFNIVEKKKIFISV
+1 MFNIVEKKKIFMSV

-27 FTMGFNADVDFT
+27 FAMGFNADVDFT

-44 SVKVVTEGDEDL
+44 SVKVVTEGDADL
-56 KAADTADNKTAD
+56 TADTADTKDDASKDENKTDADADTKADDTNKDANTDANKDTSADADKTAD
-68 AKTADETSGGDTA
+68 TT
-81 DKTSDSADKTD
+81 
-92 AAKADD
+92 AKADG
-98 KTSDAAAAD
+98 T
-107 KTSDA
+107 
-112 NTSDEKTTDGKTSD
+112 
-126 ANTADTNTADT
+126 TADTAKSADT
-137 NADTEDSNLIKTQL
+137 TDDKEDNGLIKTQL
-151 VKSEKTALLKTY
+151 VKSEKTAPLKTY
-163 NFSEDEI
+163 EFSEDDV

-176 VANVKA
+176 VAKVKA
-182 SSVVKSEDGFV
+182 ASVVKSEDGFV
-193 IKTNELDAKQAS
+193 IKTHELDAKQSS

-213 KLGAIKVISEDKVSA
+213 KYGAIKVISEDKVSA

-268 LVHDVLVMLSMYAI
+268 LVHDVLIMLSVYAI

-303 NATIVIFDRVRENT
+303 NATIVIFDRIRENT
-317 KYLKKETFSNIVN
+317 KYLKKETFASIVN

-337 GRSVNTSVTT
+337 GRSINTTVTT
-347 LITIVMVYILGVTSV
+347 LITIVMIYILGVTSV
-362 REFALPIIIGI
+362 REFALPIIIGLL
-373 VCGTYSSIF
+373 CGTYSSIF

-387 WCLLRGK
+387 WCLFRGK
-394 KANVK
+394 KADAKVK
-399 AK
+399 

>member
-1 MFNIVEKKKIFISV
+1 MFNIVEKKKIFMSV

-27 FTMGFNADVDFT
+27 FAMGFNADVDFT

-44 SVKVVTEGDEDL
+44 SVKVVTEGDADL
-56 KAADTADNKTAD
+56 TADAADTKDDTSKDENKTDADADTKADDTNKDANTDANKDTSADTDKTAD
-68 AKTADETSGGDTA
+68 TT
-81 DKTSDSADKTD
+81 
-92 AAKADD
+92 AKADG
-98 KTSDAAAAD
+98 T
-107 KTSDA
+107 
-112 NTSDEKTTDGKTSD
+112 
-126 ANTADTNTADT
+126 TADTAKSADT
-137 NADTEDSNLIKTQL
+137 TDDTEDNGLIKTQL
-151 VKSEKTALLKTY
+151 VKSEKTAPLKTY
-163 NFSEDEI
+163 EFSEDDV

-176 VANVKA
+176 VAKVKA

-213 KLGAIKVISEDKVSA
+213 KYGAIKVISEDKVSA

-268 LVHDVLVMLSMYAI
+268 LVHDVLIMLSMYAI

-303 NATIVIFDRVRENT
+303 NATIVIFDRIRENT

-337 GRSVNTSVTT
+337 GRSINTTVTT
-347 LITIVMVYILGVTSV
+347 LLTIVMVYILGVTSV
-362 REFALPIIIGI
+362 REFALPIIIGLL
-373 VCGTYSSIF
+373 CGTYSSIF

-387 WCLLRGK
+387 WCLFRGK
-394 KANVK
+394 KADAKVK
-399 AK
+399 